1 MELILLIYTANE
13 YNDIESSMSISASTI
28 IIIIRYLSLIPIYS
42 LEQLSAVQTP
52 INIAEFL
59 TRASETVI
67 TQHYLYFPPWQ
78 LRLQPVQ
85 VLTLHCYPQRDP

>member
-1 MELILLIYTANE
+1 MELISLIYTANE
-13 YNDIESSMSISASTI
+13 YNDIKSSMSISASTI
-28 IIIIRYLSLIPIYS
+28 IIIIRYLSLISIYS

-67 TQHYLYFPPWQ
+67 TKHYLYFPPWQ
-78 LRLQPVQ
+78 LRLQPAQ
-85 VLTLHCYPQRDP
+85 VPTLHCYPQRDP

>member
-1 MELILLIYTANE
+1 MELISLIYTANE
-13 YNDIESSMSISASTI
+13 YNDIKSSMSISASTI

-67 TQHYLYFPPWQ
+67 TKHYLYFPPWQ
-78 LRLQPVQ
+78 LRLQPAQ
-85 VLTLHCYPQRDP
+85 VPTLHCYPQRDP